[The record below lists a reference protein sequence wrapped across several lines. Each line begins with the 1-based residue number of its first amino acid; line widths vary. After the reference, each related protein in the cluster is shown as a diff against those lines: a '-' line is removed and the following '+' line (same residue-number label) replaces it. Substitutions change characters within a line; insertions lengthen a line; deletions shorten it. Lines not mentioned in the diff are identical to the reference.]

1 MRSVGAREFKNRMGR
16 YMRAVGRGEILLVGK
31 RGKPLAK
38 VIPPEAVVSP
48 ESTFMKKLKELE
60 AQGKIRLGT
69 GKFKEFRPVRIKG
82 KPISQTVIE
91 DRR

>member
-16 YMRAVGRGEILLVGK
+16 YMRAVQEGQTLLVVK

-38 VIPPEAVVSP
+38 VIPPEEATGSGL
-48 ESTFMKKLKELE
+48 MDKLKELE
-60 AQGKIRLGT
+60 AQGKVRLGA
-69 GKFKEFRPVRIKG
+69 GKFKDFRPVRIKG
-82 KPISQTVIE
+82 KPISETVIE